1 MRLKLEEAVRAAQSL
16 PIILDRE
23 IPAREA
29 FLFARLSAQLS
40 QELKIFEETRFKLI
54 EKYGERDDNGNLIQ
68 EDNHYKISDPEAFQ
82 KEYNELLNHE
92 IEVTFDPIDI
102 SRLDGINFKPRDLIN
117 LSVLLKDGG
126 DIDETSEVVPK
137 EEA

>member
-1 MRLKLEEAVRAAQSL
+1 MKLKLEEAIRAAQSL
-16 PIILDRE
+16 PTILDRE

-40 QELKIFEETRFKLI
+40 QELKLFEQTRFKLI

-68 EDNHYKISDPEAFQ
+68 EDNHYKLKDPEAFG

-92 IEVTFDPIDI
+92 IEIAFDPIDI
-102 SRLDGINFKPRDLIN
+102 SRLDGINLKPRDLIN
-117 LSVLLKDGG
+117 LGAFLKDGG
-126 DIDETSEVVPK
+126 GVNETPETVPK
-137 EEA
+137 EET